1 MLKRYLVVDQNF
13 LRKPDLKAIAESE
26 QNARFVLPDVA
37 LIEMCKSPQWE
48 STLRGSLS
56 ILSAYPNRTRV
67 SMSVGEAINGEI
79 ETQRSI
85 AGHLLP
91 REFIPLFSELLSVLS
106 AGTPS
111 QTLARI
117 VQQIASI
124 QASLA
129 ASELNHEQNK
139 QSAEALINATKSIVT
154 DEQTKSLRNGSMN
167 RDERLNFIFRKAP
180 FVLED
185 FFRQANFSTGRA
197 RGFLKTKPLILR
209 HTYLKMWASLDWI
222 AKGGFDGLLPERA
235 TNEAMDHD
243 YVLLATFF
251 DGILSKE
258 SKVNEAYQDLCQL
271 LRR

>member
-26 QNARFVLPDVA
+26 PNARFVLPDVA
-37 LIEMCKSPQWE
+37 LTEMCKSPQWE

-56 ILSAYPNRTRV
+56 ILSAYPNRTRA
-67 SMSVGEAINGEI
+67 SISVGEAINSEI
-79 ETQRSI
+79 NTQRSI

-91 REFIPLFSELLSVLS
+91 REFIPIFNELLSALS

-111 QTLARI
+111 KTLA
-117 VQQIASI
+117 QIAHRISSI

-139 QSAEALINATKSIVT
+139 LSAEALIKVTKSIVT
-154 DEQTKSLRNGSMN
+154 DEQVKSLRNGSMK
-167 RDERLNFIFRKAP
+167 RDERLGFIFREAP

-185 FFRQANFSTGRA
+185 FFHQANFSKGKA
-197 RGFLKTKPLILR
+197 RRFLKTKPLILR
-209 HTYLKMWASLDWI
+209 YTYLKMWASLDWI
-222 AKGGFDGLLPERA
+222 AKGGFEGLPPERA

-251 DGILSKE
+251 EGILSKE